1 MLSPAPPHPWH
12 GTPISLSLKDA
23 DLRDVLRSFAEL
35 AGVNIIL
42 HRRVRGAVTVELDGV
57 PWDQALHFILK
68 THGMAAEIDGRIWA
82 VAPRA
87 TLERGD

>member
-1 MLSPAPPHPWH
+1 
-12 GTPISLSLKDA
+12 
-23 DLRDVLRSFAEL
+23 
-35 AGVNIIL
+35 
-42 HRRVRGAVTVELDGV
+42 VTVELDGV